1 MLFTKRKRKL
11 FTILIVI
18 ASLVLVISS
27 LAPLFYGF

>member
-11 FTILIVI
+11 FTILIFLG
-18 ASLVLVISS
+18 SLILVIST